1 MILLTQVVLDP
12 LASVLI
18 SDQEQTQREEAM

>member
-18 SDQEQTQREEAM
+18 SDKEQTQREEAM